1 MLIAPLFSVLDFVDE
16 LGTLRRM
23 SGLIA
28 ADYAANTLV
37 SAVNIG
43 HNHRI
48 RGGDYGD
55 IYP

>member
-1 MLIAPLFSVLDFVDE
+1 MLIAPLFSVLVDE